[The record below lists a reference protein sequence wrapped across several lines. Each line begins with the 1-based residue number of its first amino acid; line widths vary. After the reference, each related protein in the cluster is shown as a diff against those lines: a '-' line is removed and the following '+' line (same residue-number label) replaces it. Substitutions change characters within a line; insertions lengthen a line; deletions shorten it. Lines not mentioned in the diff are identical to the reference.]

1 MLHEVRAEIIQLAGN
16 RMFARNLSL
25 TLIVAIAIL
34 FSLANLQSDKTQITE
49 EMSIINLSH
58 SSSTKIVMGRK

>member
-49 EMSIINLSH
+49 EMSIINLSR